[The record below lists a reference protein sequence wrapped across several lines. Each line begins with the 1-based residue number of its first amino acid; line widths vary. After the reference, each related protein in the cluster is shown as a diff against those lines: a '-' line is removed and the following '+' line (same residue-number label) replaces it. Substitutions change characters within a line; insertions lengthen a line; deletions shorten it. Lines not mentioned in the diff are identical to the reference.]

1 MAGRWPIEERA
12 LDELDLDLR
21 NVRIPGGN
29 LDESA
34 IVNYLVEAADLLGLV
49 RSILRDGY
57 VDNELPI
64 VVDEGGRCVV
74 LEGNRRIAALKA
86 IYRPSLL
93 GMAAPKVER
102 LISRH
107 PDADTPTEIRVMIT
121 PSREAAQPLLARLHT
136 RNPKKSWIREQQAI
150 FYHAQLVQGTTVDA
164 LRARY
169 PDEQGSTITSY
180 IRMGEIREVVRG
192 LHFDDPDLERW
203 VKTGQLKITSLEY
216 AYERPKIQEAL
227 GLTFDKN
234 GLLASKR
241 MTDGQNRALIYLLEQ
256 FRAGSLNTRSPE
268 LLARREKDH
277 AKFAEKLRL
286 MVAGAAGGPATAN
299 GPNVGDPAEGGVA
312 PSGQPGAGKP
322 STADTATGPDGHPA
336 TGATPRG
343 TATPSGGT
351 GSSGAVPTTVGGAAA
366 SPGVA
371 GSPEPAAPPLQ
382 RGPNRGDTRVNL
394 NMDGFIYKGSSSGL
408 QRRFEELR
416 SLNVK
421 VYPNAAHD
429 LLRTV
434 LECSIKDYF
443 AAKARQSATQAATA
457 QAPKK
462 VKMLNDC
469 IEDLARAYQSDQRM
483 TNLINM
489 IKRNGRMSATQFAG
503 TAASLNASNHEPDLF
518 FDAKDVHEAWDKIKP
533 ILAEIVGK

>member
-1 MAGRWPIEERA
+1 MADRWPIEEHA
-12 LDELDLDLR
+12 LDELDLDLH

-57 VDNELPI
+57 VDNELPV
-64 VVDEGGRCVV
+64 VVDEDGRCVV

-107 PDADTPTEIRVMIT
+107 PDADTPTEIRVMIS

-180 IRMGEIREVVRG
+180 IRMGEIREVIRG
-192 LHFDDPDLERW
+192 LRFDDPDLERW

-241 MTDGQNRALIYLLEQ
+241 MTDGQSRALIYLLEQ
-256 FRAGSLNTRSPE
+256 FRARKLNTRSPE
-268 LLARREKDH
+268 LLARHKDH
-277 AKFAEKLRL
+277 AEFAKKLARI
-286 MVAGAAGGPATAN
+286 VAGTAGEPAATN
-299 GPNVGDPAEGGVA
+299 GPNVGDPAGDGA
-312 PSGQPGAGKP
+312 TPSDQPRAGTP
-322 STADTATGPDGHPA
+322 PTSGTATGPDSRPVAGTP
-336 TGATPRG
+336 PRG
-343 TATPSGGT
+343 AATPSSGT
-351 GSSGAVPTTVGGAAA
+351 GSGAAPTTAGGATE
-366 SPGVA
+366 SPSVGA
-371 GSPEPAAPPLQ
+371 GPEPAASPVP

-443 AAKARQSATQAATA
+443 AVKAKQSATPAVPA
-457 QAPKK
+457 QTPKK

-533 ILAEIVGK
+533 ILTEIVGK